1 MASNINPSNIDTT
14 YPIAGQDND
23 TQGFRDNYTNIKQN
37 FAVAASEITALQA
50 NTGALATSI
59 TTLQEFMLSSSTP
72 TSNSSVGTAGQIA
85 FDSTHLYVC
94 VAANTWVR
102 TSLTTF

>member
-1 MASNINPSNIDTT
+1 MTSLINPQNIDIT

-23 TQGFRDNYTNIKQN
+23 TQGFRTNFTNIQNN
-37 FAVAASEITALQA
+37 FATAYQEISGLQA
-50 NTGALATSI
+50 NVA
-59 TTLQEFMLSSSTP
+59 TLQVSSLSSSTP
-72 TSNSSVGTAGQIA
+72 ASASAVGTAGQMA
-85 FDSTHLYVC
+85 YSATHLYVC